1 MPKTERRQAGQV
13 DPGLGRWLSRA
24 ALVVAALAMAVLLV
38 RGPGAS
44 NGISLVLLLVAF
56 VALAVMVG
64 AERRR
69 RFLGRRLVLGV
80 SGALLVLAVVVPPT
94 QSGDVWSYAMY
105 GRMVSNYHDSPYRHR
120 PAEYRSDPIGRR
132 VPGFWLQSRSVYGP
146 LFTGVSAVG
155 MAVAGPS
162 PLVARL
168 FFQGLAALAVALSLL
183 LIDRRTRDPMAL
195 ALLGV
200 NPIVIVSVV
209 NGGHNDALVG
219 LAVLAGVLAVC
230 ARRPAWAGAALAA
243 AALVK
248 VAAVLPLAA
257 VAVWV
262 WCRYGRRAAAV
273 LSATAAAVGLSG
285 LVLAGAT
292 SVMASLG
299 DAQSRVN
306 GGSIWAGPQRW
317 LAETGS
323 SLAGG
328 RTLSWVATVLA
339 VGLWFLFRSW
349 RVDHPIASSSPTRS
363 VGGGNGPFL
372 AAGAAVVAYLLVGT
386 YVLPWYLAWGLPVL
400 AVVWRWRIGWLVLVQ
415 AAVLQLATARPPSAA
430 VADPLSV
437 GSPLGRFQLDLY
449 TVGAPLLEVVLVLIV
464 IVAVVRRQA
473 AGSVTSTS
481 PALPQGEGAG

>member
-1 MPKTERRQAGQV
+1 MPTTERRQAAL
-13 DPGLGRWLSRA
+13 GLGQWLSRA
-24 ALVVAALAMAVLLV
+24 AIVVAALAMAGLLL
-38 RGPGAS
+38 RGPGAT

-69 RFLGRRLVLGV
+69 PFLGRRLVLGV

-94 QSGDVWSYAMY
+94 ESGDVWSYAMY

-120 PAEYRSDPIGRR
+120 PAEFRADPIGRR
-132 VPGFWLQSRSVYGP
+132 VPAFWLQSRSVYGP
-146 LFTGVSAVG
+146 LFTGISAVG

-168 FFQGLAALAVALSLL
+168 FFQGLAALAVALALL
-183 LIDRRTRDPMAL
+183 LVDRRTRDPMAL
-195 ALLGV
+195 ALLGI

-219 LAVLAGVLAVC
+219 LAVLGGVLLVC

-262 WCRYGRRAAAV
+262 WCHYGRRAALT
-273 LSATAAAVGLSG
+273 LSATAAGVGLAG
-285 LVLAGAT
+285 LVAAGAA

-317 LAETGS
+317 LAESSS
-323 SLAGG
+323 SLSGG
-328 RTLSWVATVLA
+328 RTLSWVATGLA
-339 VGLWFLFRSW
+339 VALTVALARRRESVPPRSCCAE
-349 RVDHPIASSSPTRS
+349 HPMASSSATRTPG
-363 VGGGNGPFL
+363 VFF
-372 AAGAAVVAYLLVGT
+372 AAGAAVMAYLLVGT

-400 AVVWRWRIGWLVLVQ
+400 AVVWRWRIGWLVLIQ
-415 AAVLQLATARPPSAA
+415 AAVLQLATARAPSAA

-449 TVGAPLLEVVLVLIV
+449 TVGAPLLEVALVLVV
-464 IVAVVRRQA
+464 IAALVRRRVPGQE
-473 AGSVTSTS
+473 
-481 PALPQGEGAG
+481 L

>member
-1 MPKTERRQAGQV
+1 MPTTEQHQADTGSGQ
-13 DPGLGRWLSRA
+13 WLSRA
-24 ALVVAALAMAVLLV
+24 ALVVAALAMAGLLV

-44 NGISLVLLLVAF
+44 NGISLVLLVVAF

-94 QSGDVWSYAMY
+94 ESGDVWSYAMY

-120 PAEYRSDPIGRR
+120 PVEYRSDPIGRR

-155 MAVAGPS
+155 MAAAGPS
-162 PLVARL
+162 PLAARL
-168 FFQGLAALAVALSLL
+168 FFQGLAAMAVALSLL
-183 LIDRRTRDPMAL
+183 LIDRRTRGDPMAL

-219 LAVLAGVLAVC
+219 LAVLGGVLLVC

-248 VAAVLPLAA
+248 VAAVLPLVA

-262 WCRYGRRAAAV
+262 WCHHGRRRALV
-273 LSATAAAVGLSG
+273 LSATAAGVGLTG
-285 LVLAGAT
+285 LVAAGAS

-317 LAETGS
+317 LTESGS
-323 SLAGG
+323 SLSGG
-328 RTLSWVATVLA
+328 RTLSWVATALA
-339 VGLWFLFRSW
+339 VALIVTFRPLRSC
-349 RVDHPIASSSPTRS
+349 RADPIASSSATRT
-363 VGGGNGPFL
+363 VGPFL

-400 AVVWRWRIGWLVLVQ
+400 AVVWRWRIGWLVLLQ
-415 AAVLQLATARPPSAA
+415 AAVLQLATARSPSAA

-449 TVGAPLLEVVLVLIV
+449 TVGAPLLEVTLVVIV
-464 IVAVVRRQA
+464 IVALVWRQTSCSVV
-473 AGSVTSTS
+473 SSI
-481 PALPQGEGAG
+481 PALPQAEGPG